1 MASGK
6 PTNRRVVAAG
16 LVGNVLE
23 WYDFAVYGYLAPA
36 IGYLFFPSDDPT
48 ASLLAA
54 FGAFAAGFL
63 MRPIGGILLGHIGDR
78 FGRRRALTISV
89 AMMAVPTFLMGVLPT
104 TADIGV
110 AAAFVLVI
118 MRMIQGLAVGGEYI
132 GSFAF
137 LAERAPSGRKNFYTA
152 WSLVGGIMG
161 TLMGS
166 GVAAFF
172 ASITDEATMS
182 EWGWRIPFL
191 LSAVVAVLAF
201 FIRRSIADEAM
212 PAKPKRMP
220 VVEAAQTNWPQ
231 ILQVIGLTV
240 ITAVTFYTIFI
251 YVAAWL
257 PQQTSMSHAQ
267 ALDINTIALLVLLVG
282 IPSAGLLADRLGC
295 RRTLIVG
302 SASFLVF
309 SYPLLW
315 LMHHDSFILALAGQA
330 GLAVVLSIYAG
341 AMPVSMA
348 DLFPRHVRM
357 SAMGLSYNVTYAAL
371 GGTAP
376 LVAGWL
382 VGSTGDAMAFAWYMI
397 LAAFVS
403 FAVTFTLPKTLGQ
416 KLE

>member
-1 MASGK
+1 MASRK
-6 PTNRRVVAAG
+6 PSSRRVVAAG

-78 FGRRRALTISV
+78 LGRRRALTISV
-89 AMMAVPTFLMGVLPT
+89 AMMAIPTFLMGLLPT
-104 TADIGV
+104 TVDIGV

-137 LAERAPSGRKNFYTA
+137 LAERAPKGRKNFYAA
-152 WSLVGGIMG
+152 WSLVGGILG
-161 TLMGS
+161 TLLGS

-172 ASITDEATMS
+172 ASITDDATMS

-201 FIRRSIADEAM
+201 FIRRSIDEEAM
-212 PAKPKRMP
+212 PAKPKRLP
-220 VVEAAQTNWPQ
+220 IVEAAQTNWRQ

-240 ITAVTFYTIFI
+240 MTAVSFYTVFI

-257 PQQTSMSHAQ
+257 PRETSMSHAQ
-267 ALDINTIALLVLLVG
+267 ALDINTIALVVLLIG
-282 IPSAGLLADRLGC
+282 IPSAGWVADHLGC
-295 RRTLIVG
+295 RRTLVIG
-302 SASFLVF
+302 SACMLVL
-309 SYPLLW
+309 SYPLIS
-315 LMHHDSFILALAGQA
+315 LMHHDSFALAVAGQA
-330 GLAVVLSIYAG
+330 ALALVMSIYAG

-357 SAMGLSYNVTYAAL
+357 SAMGFSYNVTYAAL

-382 VGSTGDAMAFAWYMI
+382 VGFTGDAMAFAWYMV
-397 LAAFVS
+397 LAAVIS
-403 FAVTFTLPKTLGQ
+403 LAVTFTLPKTLGQ

>member
-6 PTNRRVVAAG
+6 PSSRRVVAAG

-63 MRPIGGILLGHIGDR
+63 MRPIGGVLLGHIGDR
-78 FGRRRALTISV
+78 VGRRRALTISV
-89 AMMAVPTFLMGVLPT
+89 AMMAIPTFLMGLLPT
-104 TADIGV
+104 TAEIGV

-137 LAERAPSGRKNFYTA
+137 LAERAPAGRKNFYAA
-152 WSLVGGIMG
+152 WSLVGGIIG

-172 ASITDEATMS
+172 ATITDEATMS
-182 EWGWRIPFL
+182 DWGWRIPFL
-191 LSAVVAVLAF
+191 LSAVVATLAF
-201 FIRRSIADEAM
+201 FVRRGLDDDAM
-212 PAKPKRMP
+212 PAKPPRLP
-220 VVEAAQTNWPQ
+220 IVEAARTNWRQ

-240 ITAVTFYTIFI
+240 MTAVTFYTVFI

-257 PQQTSMSHAQ
+257 PQVTGMSHAQ
-267 ALDINTIALLVLLVG
+267 ALDINTIALVVLLVG
-282 IPSAGLLADRLGC
+282 IPSAGWLADRLGC
-295 RRTLIVG
+295 RRTLVIG
-302 SASFLVF
+302 SACLVVF
-309 SYPLLW
+309 SYPLIW
-315 LMHHDSFILALAGQA
+315 LMHHDSFMLAVAGQIGLAL
-330 GLAVVLSIYAG
+330 LMSIYAG

-376 LVAGWL
+376 VVAGWL
-382 VGSTGDAMAFAWYMI
+382 VGFTGDAMAFAWYMI
-397 LAAFVS
+397 VASMVS
-403 FAVTFTLPKTLGQ
+403 FAVTLTLPKTLGR